1 MVCCC
6 TSFRTSNNLRAFVHG
21 GVCRFTET
29 CFVDCFD
36 TRVETVGMPSLG
48 HRLSLAWAR
57 GKVSH
62 IDHLLPDTG
71 SILDIGSGRGV
82 VTSILRDRGFVV
94 TPLDVRDRSMEREL
108 APVVYD
114 GTVIPFPDDAFD
126 CALLL
131 TVLHHTPD
139 PDAVLREAS
148 RVARRIIIIEDVY
161 TNTLQK
167 YLTFFTDSLF
177 NLEFRGHPH
186 SNRTDA
192 EWRRTFERLG
202 LTLAADEVVEKR
214 VLLLYRQ
221 VAYGLTRP

>member
-1 MVCCC
+1 
-6 TSFRTSNNLRAFVHG
+6 
-21 GVCRFTET
+21 
-29 CFVDCFD
+29 
-36 TRVETVGMPSLG
+36 MPSLS
-48 HRLSLAWAR
+48 HRLSLVWAR
-57 GKVSH
+57 GKIEH
-62 IDHLLPDTG
+62 IEHLLPDAG
-71 SILDIGSGRGV
+71 NILDIGSGRGV
-82 VTSILRDRGFVV
+82 VTRVLRERGFEV
-94 TPLDVRDRSMEREL
+94 TPLDVRDRSTEPAL
-108 APVVYD
+108 SPVVYD
-114 GTVIPFPDDAFD
+114 GTAIPFPDKAFD

-139 PDAVLREAS
+139 PDAVLREAA

-192 EWRRTFERLG
+192 EWRRSFERLG
-202 LTLAADEVVEKR
+202 LTLVADEVVEKR

-221 VAYGLTRP
+221 VAYGLTSP

>member
-1 MVCCC
+1 
-6 TSFRTSNNLRAFVHG
+6 
-21 GVCRFTET
+21 
-29 CFVDCFD
+29 
-36 TRVETVGMPSLG
+36 MPSLG

-57 GKVSH
+57 GKISH
-62 IDHLLPDTG
+62 ISHLLPDAG

-82 VTSILRDRGFVV
+82 VTSILRERGFEV

-114 GTVIPFPDDAFD
+114 GRKIPFPDKAFD

-139 PDAVLREAS
+139 PDAVLREAA

-167 YLTFFTDSLF
+167 YMTFFTDSLF
-177 NLEFRGHPH
+177 NLEFRDHPH

-192 EWRRTFERLG
+192 EWRRSFERLG
-202 LTLAADEVVEKR
+202 LTLVAEDAVEKR

-221 VAYGLTRP
+221 VAYGLTPP

>member
-1 MVCCC
+1 MVCWY
-6 TSFRTSNNLRAFVHG
+6 TSFRTSNDLRTFVHG

-36 TRVETVGMPSLG
+36 ARVETVSMPSLS

-57 GKVSH
+57 GKISH

-82 VTSILRDRGFVV
+82 VTSVLRERGFAV
-94 TPLDVRDRSMEREL
+94 TPLDVRNRSQEPAL
-108 APVVYD
+108 SPVVYD
-114 GTVIPFPDDAFD
+114 GTAIPFPDNAFD

-139 PDAVLREAS
+139 PDAVLREAV

-167 YLTFFTDSLF
+167 HTTFFTDSLF

-186 SNRTDA
+186 SNRTDT
-192 EWRRTFERLG
+192 EWRQTFERLG
-202 LTLAADEVVEKR
+202 LTLAVADVVER
-214 VLLLYRQ
+214 SVLLLYRQ
-221 VAYGLTRP
+221 VAYGLTRT

>member
-1 MVCCC
+1 
-6 TSFRTSNNLRAFVHG
+6 
-21 GVCRFTET
+21 
-29 CFVDCFD
+29 
-36 TRVETVGMPSLG
+36 MPSLS

-57 GKVSH
+57 GKFEH
-62 IDHLLPDTG
+62 IERLLPDAG

-82 VTSILRDRGFVV
+82 VTSMLRDRGFQV
-94 TPLDVRDRSMEREL
+94 TPLDVRDRSTEPALTPE
-108 APVVYD
+108 VYD
-114 GTVIPFPDDAFD
+114 GTVIPFADKAFD

-148 RVARRIIIIEDVY
+148 RVARRIIIVEDVY

-167 YLTFFTDSLF
+167 HMTFFTDSLF

-192 EWRRTFERLG
+192 EWRQTFERLG

-221 VAYGLTRP
+221 VAYGLTPP

>member
-1 MVCCC
+1 
-6 TSFRTSNNLRAFVHG
+6 
-21 GVCRFTET
+21 
-29 CFVDCFD
+29 
-36 TRVETVGMPSLG
+36 MPSLS

-62 IDHLLPDTG
+62 IDHLLPDAG

-82 VTSILRDRGFVV
+82 VTSVLRERGFEV
-94 TPLDVRDRSMEREL
+94 TPLDVRDRSTDPSL
-108 APVVYD
+108 APVVYA
-114 GTVIPFPDDAFD
+114 GRTIPFADDAFD

-148 RVARRIIIIEDVY
+148 RVARRIIVIEDVH
-161 TNTLQK
+161 TNALQK
-167 YLTFFTDSLF
+167 HMTFFTDSLF

-192 EWRRTFERLG
+192 EWRQAFERLG
-202 LTLAADEVVEKR
+202 LRLVADKVVEKR
-214 VLLLYRQ
+214 VLLFYRQ
-221 VAYGLTRP
+221 VAYGLTRT